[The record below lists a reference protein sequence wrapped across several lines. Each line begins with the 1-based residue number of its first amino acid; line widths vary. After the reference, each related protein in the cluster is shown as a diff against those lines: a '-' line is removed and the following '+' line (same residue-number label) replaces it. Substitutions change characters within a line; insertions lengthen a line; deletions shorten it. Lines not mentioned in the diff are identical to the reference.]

1 MGPRALVG
9 VAPAPDSPVWTPPP
23 GQSAR
28 PVQLPPVL
36 LPSLE
41 LLPRLSA
48 LEPVFPA
55 GFLLAP
61 VPVLVRLVP

>member
-1 MGPRALVG
+1 MEARALVG

-28 PVQLPPVL
+28 PVRLPLAL

-41 LLPRLSA
+41 LLPRLPVQ
-48 LEPVFPA
+48 EPVSPA

-61 VPVLVRLVP
+61 MPVLVRLVP